1 LHGRYFYLK
10 ASLIIDCRNY
20 IVLCSLIN
28 LGIWLFIDKIRNSYI
43 KEKILDLSKFQ
54 GSIWLDGK
62 MVDWQE
68 ANVHVLTHTLHY
80 GLGVFEGVRA
90 YNTPK
95 GPSIFRLSDHTDRL
109 FKSANVVNM
118 EIPYDKETINKAHID
133 VVNLNKIEE
142 SYIRP
147 MCFYGSEGM
156 GLRADNLKVHTM
168 VAAWEWPSY
177 MEPEARENGIKVK
190 VSSYKRQVR
199 NPVSSAKV
207 NGNYVHSIVALNE
220 ALESGFDEALMMDA
234 EDNVAEGSGEN
245 FFIVKN
251 GELKTPDLDASLDGI
266 TRRTIIQ
273 IAEDMGMN
281 VEIKKIKL
289 DEVLASDEAFFT
301 GTAAEVVPINSIDN
315 KVLGNGSRGPI
326 TKKLQSTYFDQVRGL
341 RKENTTWHTFVSE

>member
-1 LHGRYFYLK
+1 M
-10 ASLIIDCRNY
+10 
-20 IVLCSLIN
+20 
-28 LGIWLFIDKIRNSYI
+28 
-43 KEKILDLSKFQ
+43 DLSKNQ
-54 GSIWLDGK
+54 GSIWLDGR

-80 GLGVFEGVRA
+80 GVGVFEGVRA

-95 GPSIFRLSDHTDRL
+95 GPSIFRLQDHTDRL
-109 FKSANVVNM
+109 FKSAGIVNM
-118 EIPYDKETINKAHID
+118 EIPYAKETINNAHID
-133 VVNLNKIEE
+133 VVNLNNLKE

-177 MEPEARENGIKVK
+177 MEPEAREKGIKVK

-207 NGNYVHSIVALNE
+207 NGNYVNSIVALNE
-220 ALESGFDEALMMDA
+220 ALEAGFDEALLLD
-234 EDNVAEGSGEN
+234 EEENVAEGSGEN

-251 GELKTPDLDASLDGI
+251 GILKTPDLEASLDGI

-273 IAEDMGMN
+273 LAKDMGME
-281 VEIKKIKL
+281 VEIIKIKL
-289 DEVLASDEAFFT
+289 HDVLESDEAFFT
-301 GTAAEVVPINSIDN
+301 GTAAEVVPINSVN
-315 KVLGNGSRGPI
+315 NESLGNGSRGPI
-326 TKKLQSTYFDQVRGL
+326 TEILQSTYFDQVRGL
-341 RKENTTWHTFVSE
+341 RDENSNWHSYVR

>member
-1 LHGRYFYLK
+1 
-10 ASLIIDCRNY
+10 
-20 IVLCSLIN
+20 
-28 LGIWLFIDKIRNSYI
+28 
-43 KEKILDLSKFQ
+43 
-54 GSIWLDGK
+54 
-62 MVDWQE
+62 MVDWRE

-80 GLGVFEGVRA
+80 GVGVFEGVRA

-95 GPSIFRLSDHTDRL
+95 GPSIFRLQDHTDRL
-109 FKSANVVNM
+109 FKSAGIVNM
-118 EIPYDKETINKAHID
+118 EIPYAKETINNAHID
-133 VVNLNKIEE
+133 VVNLNNLEE

-177 MEPEARENGIKVK
+177 MEPEAKEKGIKVK

-207 NGNYVHSIVALNE
+207 NGNYVNSIVALNE
-220 ALESGFDEALMMDA
+220 ALEAGFDEALMLD
-234 EDNVAEGSGEN
+234 EEENVAEGSGEN

-251 GELKTPDLDASLDGI
+251 GILKTPDLEASLDGI

-273 IAEDMGMN
+273 LAKDMGME

-289 DEVLASDEAFFT
+289 HDVLESDEAFFT
-301 GTAAEVVPINSIDN
+301 GTAAEVVPINSVN
-315 KVLGNGSRGPI
+315 NESLGNGSRGPI
-326 TKKLQSTYFDQVRGL
+326 TEILQSTYFDQVRGL
-341 RKENTTWHTFVSE
+341 RDENSNWHSYVR